1 MADQS
6 PAPRAER
13 PAQSEFA
20 LTNCRARQ
28 KQVRNV
34 HTRYQEQEAD
44 GRQENHQLCADVPNH
59 GFLQRCQPDPL
70 VSVRVGIKLCQ
81 ADCDAV
87 HLSAGLVNSDAG
99 LQTSDDLKGV
109 VASVPCAPRIVGNE
123 RYPNLRVDVGKVKIC
138 GNDTDD
144 RVGFFI
150 QTDGLMDELRIPVEQ
165 AVPQA
170 FSDQRDAIVAGL
182 VLACQERAA
191 KKWLHAHY
199 VKIIHGNKRAR
210 YALGATLS
218 CEVEAA
224 AEVSG
229 HAGE

>member
-1 MADQS
+1 SRLLLLISLYIVTSFLLLAYSRSRLFFFDH
-6 PAPRAER
+6 PAPAEIYTL
-13 PAQSEFA
+13 SLHDA
-20 LTNCRARQ
+20 L
-28 KQVRNV
+28 
-34 HTRYQEQEAD
+34 
-44 GRQENHQLCADVPNH
+44 P
-59 GFLQRCQPDPL
+59 
-70 VSVRVGIKLCQ
+70 
-81 ADCDAV
+81 
-87 HLSAGLVNSDAG
+87 
-99 LQTSDDLKGV
+99 
-109 VASVPCAPRIVGNE
+109 
-123 RYPNLRVDVGKVKIC
+123 IC
-138 GNDTDD
+138 F
-144 RVGFFI
+144 V
-150 QTDGLMDELRIPVEQ
+150 DELRIPVEQ